1 MCEEDKKTFL
11 KIIVDEFQGFDFI
24 SRSTT
29 HLFLSLWIERVQTS
43 FGLFWALCQMML
55 VKRNLRIIGDQV
67 DQFLLIFFS

>member
-43 FGLFWALCQMML
+43 FGLFLGSL
-55 VKRNLRIIGDQV
+55 SNDVGKEK
-67 DQFLLIFFS
+67 S